1 MKPRLIVIDGKTY
14 TSVNEMPE
22 DVRQKYEQ
30 AMGSLNDQN
39 QNQAPNVL
47 SAGSLL
53 SDKNNNGIPDI
64 FENALNGSTVLGSMK
79 VIMDGKQIDSVN
91 DLPPEARARYDQ
103 AMSALDA
110 NKNGVPDFMEL
121 MVQTPQQTSTVSTSY
136 EATPPPRSQPI
147 SSSPTITPD
156 TSNGWMLA
164 LLGILLLLACAFGAI
179 GIWYFFIR

>member
-1 MKPRLIVIDGKTY
+1 
-14 TSVNEMPE
+14 
-22 DVRQKYEQ
+22 
-30 AMGSLNDQN
+30 
-39 QNQAPNVL
+39 
-47 SAGSLL
+47 
-53 SDKNNNGIPDI
+53 
-64 FENALNGSTVLGSMK
+64 MK

-110 NKNGVPDFMEL
+110 NKNGVPDFMER

-136 EATPPPRSQPI
+136 ETTPPPRSQPI

-164 LLGILLLLACAFGAI
+164 LLGILLLLACAFGAV